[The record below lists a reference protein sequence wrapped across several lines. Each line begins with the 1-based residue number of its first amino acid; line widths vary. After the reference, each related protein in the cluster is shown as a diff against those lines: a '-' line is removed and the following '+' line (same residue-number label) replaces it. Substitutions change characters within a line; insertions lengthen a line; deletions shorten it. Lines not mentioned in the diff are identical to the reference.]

1 MGTRNYRQ
9 EQDMEP
15 VANMINT
22 LKKTPGFKGNQN
34 QNQCY
39 QDNFGNY
46 MPAQSALNPGLY
58 SNYGMPPAHYQGPY
72 YGYINAQMPPMYG
85 PMTTPMNMMQPN
97 PQFNSQNFNPSNNP
111 NSNQGRYLSAEQ
123 YQIFTQMRMLKN
135 ASKGIMPYHMSPE
148 QDERG
153 QGRYWHG
160 EHNDVVYNSRNQS
173 KTTDMMEQSTAKSK
187 LGKMSRSNSLTSLS
201 LQR

>member
-1 MGTRNYRQ
+1 MGCKIALRKKFTGLLARIQLNMQSHDGRNRNMGTRNYRQ

-111 NSNQGRYLSAEQ
+111 NSNQGRYLSAE
-123 YQIFTQMRMLKN
+123 
-135 ASKGIMPYHMSPE
+135 
-148 QDERG
+148 
-153 QGRYWHG
+153 
-160 EHNDVVYNSRNQS
+160 
-173 KTTDMMEQSTAKSK
+173 
-187 LGKMSRSNSLTSLS
+187 
-201 LQR
+201 